1 MKKDTMISVNFDSF
15 KALSDEELA
24 RIIGLATCALSMR
37 NAVASPI
44 QPEPETVKTHKVS
57 EAETVSP
64 KKGESP
70 AYLLRDGK
78 IVYKNPDVV
87 IWKKTR
93 WAMTQSAI
101 EAGGQKLTKGEVY
114 DRLHDAD
121 MYTLVFSFD
130 KIADAK
136 SFMEGQEQ
144 YRK

>member
-37 NAVASPI
+37 NTAVANPI
-44 QPEPETVKTHKVS
+44 QVASKKTHKVS
-57 EAETVSP
+57 E
-64 KKGESP
+64 
-70 AYLLRDGK
+70 
-78 IVYKNPDVV
+78 PDAV
-87 IWKKTR
+87 
-93 WAMTQSAI
+93 ASN
-101 EAGGQKLTKGEVY
+101 
-114 DRLHDAD
+114 